1 MSVVYFNGDLLNED
15 EVKVSVN
22 DAGYYYGD
30 GIYEVILAYYGDDDK
45 TIAYKVNDGEKTE
58 LALPRLG
65 DGSWDT
71 IHKVPVQ
78 MQLKAG
84 ENHITTSGILNG
96 TGWVNFDYID
106 VSIAYEEIPEEPVEL
121 DYTALEAAIVAAE
134 ATNPDL
140 YTEDSLAV
148 LRAAL
153 AQAYAAKD
161 ASAQEEIDG
170 AAESLISA
178 IEALVLAEPETEPEE
193 TTPEETS
200 VEETSQEETSA
211 EETSAEETSAEKSVH
226 RDFLCSI

>member
-1 MSVVYFNGDLLNED
+1 M
-15 EVKVSVN
+15 
-22 DAGYYYGD
+22 
-30 GIYEVILAYYGDDDK
+30 
-45 TIAYKVNDGEKTE
+45 
-58 LALPRLG
+58 
-65 DGSWDT
+65 
-71 IHKVPVQ
+71 
-78 MQLKAG
+78 
-84 ENHITTSGILNG
+84 
-96 TGWVNFDYID
+96 NFDYID
-106 VSIAYEEIPEEPVEL
+106 VSIAEEIPYEEPVEL